1 MSEIMCFIL
10 FIGIGCSL
18 WVVFY
23 GKKVKKDGSKR
34 RKISSKKQH

>member
-1 MSEIMCFIL
+1 MSEIVVFLL

-23 GKKVKKDGSKR
+23 GKKVKKNDTKQ
-34 RKISSKKQH
+34 RKISSKK